1 MTIGERLKEER
12 QRLGMSQT
20 ELAEQ
25 CGVSKTPNWHM
36 RKANAALTRPIY

>member
-25 CGVSKTPNWHM
+25 CGVS
-36 RKANAALTRPIY
+36 